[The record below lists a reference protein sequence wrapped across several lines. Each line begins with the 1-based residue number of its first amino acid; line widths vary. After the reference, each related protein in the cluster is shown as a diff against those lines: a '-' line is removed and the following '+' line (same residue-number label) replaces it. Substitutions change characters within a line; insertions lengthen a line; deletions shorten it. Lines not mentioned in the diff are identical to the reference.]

1 MTYASAL
8 ARRWQAKA
16 AELERYG
23 ATEAARTH
31 LALAAELEVEDRRW
45 WSEPLS
51 VKAAAAFRGVSESTI
66 YRWQK
71 QGFTMT
77 RDFLLT
83 GCQYE
88 EGEYGYGIPGAGGP
102 LERVIAIRGTR

>member
-1 MTYASAL
+1 MTYASDL

-66 YRWQK
+66 YRMR
-71 QGFTMT
+71 GEEPLT
-77 RDFLLT
+77 RAGLLGVSRQT
-83 GCQYE
+83 SDTTCD
-88 EGEYGYGIPGAGGP
+88 AGGP
-102 LERVIAIRGTR
+102 LERVIAIRGAR

>member
-1 MTYASAL
+1 MTYASDL

-31 LALAAELEVEDRRW
+31 LALAAELEAEDRRW
-45 WSEPLS
+45 WSEPLT

-66 YRWQK
+66 YRWRDK
-71 QGFTMT
+71 DAPIT
-77 RDFLLT
+77 RRDLV
-83 GCQYE
+83 C
-88 EGEYGYGIPGAGGP
+88 GIPCETETASGAGGP
-102 LERVIAIRGTR
+102 LERVIAIRGNR